1 MKLKEKFKSYKFWVA
16 LTSAVIIFL
25 QTLGKELG
33 FSISEETISNI
44 VITFCG
50 ILVLL
55 GFINDDRNTPT
66 TPQITTEEQV
76 EINNKQENSDAQIAE
91 KKEA

>member
-55 GFINDDRNTPT
+55 GLINDDRNTPT

-76 EINNKQENSDAQIAE
+76 EINNKQENSDAPIAE
-91 KKEA
+91 KKEN